1 MNPLSESPSYQ
12 FPRSTFA
19 DKNTAWR
26 QWWHLLSEVLEVG
39 VELFRGNLKGA
50 TMETWDVKHSA
61 ETLHR
66 ILERDGAL
74 VDVARARVLKGN
86 HARGYYTK

>member
-12 FPRSTFA
+12 FPASTFA
-19 DKNTAWR
+19 SKNTAWR
-26 QWWHLLSEVLEVG
+26 QWFHLLSEVLEVG
-39 VELFRGNLKGA
+39 WDLLHKDVKGA

-74 VDVARARVLKGN
+74 VDVARVRVMKGN
-86 HARGYYTK
+86 YVRGYYS